1 MSVSELLFA
10 LLLVCLVAGVAVT
23 AFTVAAIN
31 RRAETQGT
39 ELAQL
44 RAQLAMGGQV
54 QESATGELRER
65 LNQTHTLLEAMRSA
79 FASRQQIEDEARHTL
94 RRLEAVI
101 AGSPSRG
108 AAGENILEEAFRHL
122 PPNMVRRNVW
132 VGGKVVE
139 FALQLPGGKQLPID
153 SKWTSSA
160 ALEELALPD
169 LTAARRTHLASAVEK
184 EVEKRIKEVSQYID
198 PATTAPFALAAVP
211 DAAYEVCRTVFGE
224 AHRRHVMVVA
234 YSMTLPYLLLLY
246 QLHLQFARSVDMDNL
261 QASLMEID
269 RQLDAL
275 DSSLENKLQR
285 AVTMLSNAYQDGKQ
299 VTARIRASVHGAQA
313 AGQLETAPDASRLPE
328 KRTLDG
334 ASVPDPG
341 EQTLHLAVGGR

>member
-1 MSVSELLFA
+1 MLFSELLFA
-10 LLLVCLVAGVAVT
+10 LLLVCLVAGMAVT
-23 AFTVAAIN
+23 AHTVTSIS
-31 RRAETQGT
+31 RRAEAQGS

-54 QESATGELRER
+54 QESASSELRER
-65 LNQTHTLLEAMRSA
+65 LTQTQTLLEGIRVA
-79 FASRQQIEDEARHTL
+79 FVSRHQAEDDARHSL

-122 PPNMVRRNVW
+122 PPDMLKRNVW

-139 FALQLPGGKQLPID
+139 FGLQLPGGKLLPID

-160 ALEELALPD
+160 ALEELAQPE
-169 LTAARRTHLASAVEK
+169 LASSRRVQVTATIEK
-184 EVEKRIKEVSQYID
+184 EVEKRVKEVSQYID

-211 DAAYEVCRTVFGE
+211 DAAYGVCRSVFAE
-224 AHRRHVMVVA
+224 AHRRHVMIVA
-234 YSMTLPYLLLLY
+234 YSMALPYLLLLY

-275 DSSLENKLQR
+275 DAALENKLQR
-285 AVTMLSNAYQDGKQ
+285 AVTMLGNAYQDGKQ
-299 VTARIRASVHGAQA
+299 VAARIRASVHGAQA
-313 AGQLETAPDASRLPE
+313 AGR
-328 KRTLDG
+328 LDG
-334 ASVPDPG
+334 APELPVREARVAGDDVQPSVADDRPLMIAARRG
-341 EQTLHLAVGGR
+341 

>member
-1 MSVSELLFA
+1 MLFSELLFA
-10 LLLVCLVAGVAVT
+10 LLLVCLVAGMAVT
-23 AFTVAAIN
+23 AHTVASIN
-31 RRAETQGT
+31 RRAEAQGS

-44 RAQLAMGGQV
+44 RAQLAVGGQV
-54 QESATGELRER
+54 QESASSELRER
-65 LNQTHTLLEAMRSA
+65 LTQTQTLLEGIRVA
-79 FASRQQIEDEARHTL
+79 FVSRHQAEDDARHSL

-122 PPNMVRRNVW
+122 PPDMLKRNVW

-139 FALQLPGGKQLPID
+139 FGLQLPGGKLLPID

-160 ALEELALPD
+160 ALEELAEPELVSSRRAQV
-169 LTAARRTHLASAVEK
+169 TATIEK
-184 EVEKRIKEVSQYID
+184 EVEKRVKEVSQYID

-211 DAAYEVCRTVFGE
+211 DAAYGVCRSVFAE
-224 AHRRHVMVVA
+224 AHRRHVMIVA
-234 YSMTLPYLLLLY
+234 YSMALPYVLLLF

-275 DSSLENKLQR
+275 DAALENKLQR
-285 AVTMLSNAYQDGKQ
+285 AVTMLGNAYQDGKQ
-299 VTARIRASVHGAQA
+299 VAARIRASVHGAQA
-313 AGQLETAPDASRLPE
+313 AGR
-328 KRTLDG
+328 LDG
-334 ASVPDPG
+334 APELRVREARVAGDDVQPSVADDRP
-341 EQTLHLAVGGR
+341 LMIAGRRG